1 MAVNDRHLDIID
13 NSIASSKA
21 KDKCDDKVV
30 YYFSNHDPMEFDR
43 VLTHEEERE
52 LCLKYDCIIKNIKL
66 RDSI

>member
-1 MAVNDRHLDIID
+1 MAVNDKHLDIID
-13 NSIASSKA
+13 SSIASNKA
-21 KDKCDDKVV
+21 KSNDKVV

-52 LCLKYDCIIKNIKL
+52 LCLKYNSIIEDMKL